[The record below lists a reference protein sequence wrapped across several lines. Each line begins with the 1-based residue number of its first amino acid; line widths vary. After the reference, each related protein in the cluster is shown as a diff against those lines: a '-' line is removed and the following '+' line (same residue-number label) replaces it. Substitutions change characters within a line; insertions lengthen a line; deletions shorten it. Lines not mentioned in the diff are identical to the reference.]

1 MTRNPAV
8 AAFVT
13 VRRSLAIC
21 LPAFA
26 MTIVTATLTHCS
38 SSCHAQEVA
47 GIVSWQQLETPTD
60 DLIRLSTTYTDALKE
75 LKIARLS
82 LDTLQTLRPNA
93 VVTNLEIQIAN
104 LNLEAAER
112 KVKLL
117 RSIVEKQLLAA
128 QNKLEIIK
136 YLEARFAVPNGDD
149 NSLNDRQYIRAQD
162 EATVQILKMI
172 LEMQ

>member
-8 AAFVT
+8 VAFVT

-21 LPAFA
+21 LPMVAITAFMA
-26 MTIVTATLTHCS
+26 GTTCCS
-38 SSCHAQEVA
+38 SACLAQEVA

-75 LKIARLS
+75 LKVARLS
-82 LDTLQTLRPNA
+82 IDTLQSLRPNA
-93 VVTNLEIQIAN
+93 VVTNLEIQVAN
-104 LNLEAAER
+104 LNLEAADR

-117 RSIVEKQLLAA
+117 RAIVEKQLLAA

-136 YLEARFAVPNGDD
+136 YLEARFAAPNGDD
-149 NSLNDRQYIRAQD
+149 DNLNDRQYIRAQD